1 MRLIAARNV
10 IARALPIAV
19 LLCLGIHAPAYA
31 DPGYVHPDGRKLPAV
46 PMTRVPVKK
55 MDVPGAEMLRGAVPN
70 AQWPVGA
77 TELDVSGSLT
87 RAGSLPMQ
95 VGLAGSTTPEKMRVE
110 FLDRA
115 TSDRAGVAGVL
126 VRVGRTAVDAG
137 AARTLVPARLPLRID
152 YRKFRNAYG
161 GDWAARLR
169 VLALPECALT
179 MPDAPQCAG
188 VRVPSKNDTEAGVV
202 TATTSLSGASTL
214 MALTAGES
222 SAAGDFAATPIA
234 PSSTW
239 EAGGSTG
246 DFNWNYPLRTP
257 PALGGAAPKV
267 NFGYSSQS
275 VDGRTSAT
283 NNQPS
288 MLGEGFSYS
297 PGFVERRFKACMD
310 DMDDD
315 ATNKKKTGDFCQ
327 SGGAENIVLSLDGSN
342 VELLYNSADNLWHP
356 KKDDGTKIER
366 LTDASFANG
375 DDNNEYWK
383 AITADGVQYV
393 FGRNRLPGWTAN
405 KQETESVWTTPVA
418 GNHPGET
425 CYQAAFVDSFCDEAW
440 RWNLD
445 YVIDTN
451 GNTTSYW
458 YDAETNYYGRNNDA
472 TKRTRYTRGGILSR
486 IDYGTRTDN
495 IFGTAPAQ
503 VIFEPGNRCSTTADC
518 DAAVKENWKNWLDT
532 PLDKGCKEGTDCKD
546 NFAPT
551 FWSMKRLAKVTTQV
565 WGGSAYRK
573 VDEWALRAA
582 WPEPA
587 DGLHAGMWLAGIT
600 HTGLAGGT
608 IHLPETVLT
617 GTRMENRVDRTG
629 DNISAYA
636 WLRLT
641 SVKSE
646 TGGLTSIFYHDPEC
660 VAGIKVPTVPDSN
673 TLRCYPVKW
682 QPDGFATPITDY
694 FHKYVVRAVTET
706 DLTGG
711 SPPVKA
717 KYEYLGSPAWHRDED
732 DGLVKKSHLSWG
744 QWRGYETVRVLR
756 GEEGEQSRK
765 ETSYFRGMDND
776 TLADGTKRHVPLPA
790 IDRSPAVADSEA
802 FAGMVR
808 EDRSYNGDTLIAAT
822 VSTPWQS
829 EATASRTINK
839 VVTDARYVNVA
850 ATRTRTWL
858 PQSSTWRRVAKA
870 MKYDGYG
877 MLTEVDDAGDEAVV
891 GTDTVAGDES
901 CVKTTYARND
911 TTWIMDRASKVETY
925 ARPCGVAPK
934 SADDV
939 IGIARNFY
947 DNSLTAGAAP
957 TGPGNPT
964 RVETLATWSSA
975 TSQTYVAQ
983 QRAHY
988 DAYGRADQT
997 WDLAG
1002 AKKTMAFGTVS
1013 GGGVN
1018 AVTTTL
1024 VADSKVY
1031 TTGAEIDPAW
1041 GVTTATVDMNNNR
1054 SDIKYDALGR
1064 TSEIWKP
1071 GRSRSAG
1078 ANAIF
1083 TYVMRN
1089 NGVVSTKSLSL
1100 NAAGRYSTSYT
1111 IFDSLLRQRE
1121 TQGDSPTAGSRVVT
1135 ETRYDSAGRQVL
1147 ELGPVV
1153 NGAKPDG
1160 ELSSLAADLVYPQTR
1175 KDYDAAGRVVGTVFQ
1190 PRGVE
1195 KWRTSKY
1202 YGGDRMATTPPTGG
1216 TASTVVVDAAGHTTD
1231 LIQYAPGTEP
1241 SAGTTTTYAYNRKGE
1256 LIRVTDPDDN
1266 KWEYRKDLRGRL
1278 TYTKDPDKG
1287 EVNYTYDAVDRM
1299 STATDA
1305 RGAAS
1310 ALKYTYDTLSR
1321 KTGVYDKATN
1331 AKRATWAYDTAPGGK
1346 GAVAS
1351 SSRWIGTDEYKNAIR
1366 GYSPRGLSTGTTTTL
1381 PASEGALAGTYTFIT
1396 GYNDATDGS
1405 LAGYTYGGRA
1415 DLMAETIFYNYDPN
1429 TGMPYSV
1436 DSDYTGTNAYVK
1448 STSYSGI
1455 GQPTGFV
1462 LTTDKRETAET
1473 YRDYV
1478 YDISTGR
1485 LDHSV
1490 TSSTAKGVISQPHY
1504 TYDPAGNVTSI
1515 SDPFSGDG
1523 EATDTLCF
1531 TQDHLQRLTEAWTPA
1546 DGDCDPAERADDK
1559 LGGPA
1564 PYWQSWTYDDIGNRL
1579 TQTDHATPAGDA
1591 ITNYHAVP
1599 GKHALAST
1607 DGAVTG
1613 TYGYDEIGNLKRR
1626 PTGTSDQVLTWD
1638 AEGHL
1643 GSIAEGANVTS
1654 FVYDAG
1660 GTRLLR
1666 KESNVVTVYLGDVE
1680 VRLNKITGALNET
1693 RSYKWA
1699 DQVVAV
1705 RTAAGVMWLVN
1716 DHQGTANILV
1726 SADGKKVTR
1735 RFQTPFGGSR
1745 GAVPLWPTQRGYA
1758 GGQQDPT
1765 GLVHLG
1771 AREYDPLVGRFVS
1784 VDPLLDNGNPQQM
1797 HGYSYANNSPISSC
1811 DPDGEMVITDEGGPG
1826 TTSPTPPPA
1835 DDKGGKDWWKK
1846 YSVPH
1851 DMAIAERVKQIKQK
1865 WPRARKITTSRL
1877 DNFVK
1882 HGSSKSLASEAPGY
1896 ADLICWDCDAGRIY
1910 VWEMKHKGGG
1920 AEKAGPAQLTKYVS
1934 KLQAMVDKTGHA
1946 QHGKLVEKGPK
1957 FGKAMDTSFPN
1968 PLQPD
1973 EDVIVEDGTAAGIQV
1988 YSFEKRDKESAS
2000 PSPAA
2005 SSTPTVAATPEPGAT
2020 DNPNLRVRTNP
2031 TPSARAP
2038 EPPSSDGIKIGAPDT
2053 ETVMAAV
2060 AVVVVVVVAVAILA
2074 APVVI
2079 AAVGTACAA
2088 IALSFAFS

>member
-1 MRLIAARNV
+1 GFFPGWTCSHRTYGSESTSAGSSSGTA
-10 IARALPIAV
+10 
-19 LLCLGIHAPAYA
+19 APA
-31 DPGYVHPDGRKLPAV
+31 K
-46 PMTRVPVKK
+46 
-55 MDVPGAEMLRGAVPN
+55 
-70 AQWPVGA
+70 
-77 TELDVSGSLT
+77 
-87 RAGSLPMQ
+87 
-95 VGLAGSTTPEKMRVE
+95 
-110 FLDRA
+110 
-115 TSDRAGVAGVL
+115 
-126 VRVGRTAVDAG
+126 
-137 AARTLVPARLPLRID
+137 LPLRID

-179 MPDAPQCAG
+179 TPDAPQCAG
-188 VRVPSKNDTEAGVV
+188 VRVPSRNDTEAGVV
-202 TATTSLSGASTL
+202 TATASLSGASTL
-214 MALTAGES
+214 MALSAGES
-222 SAAGDFAATPIA
+222 SAAGDYSATPIA

-267 NFGYSSQS
+267 AFGYSSQS

-297 PGFVERRFKACMD
+297 PGYVERRFKACMD
-310 DMDDD
+310 DMSDE
-315 ATNKKKTGDFCQ
+315 ATNKKKTGDLCQ

-342 VELLYNSADNLWHP
+342 VELLYNNSDKRWHP

-393 FGRNRLPGWTAN
+393 FGRNRLPGWSAN
-405 KQETESVWTTPVA
+405 KQETKSVWTTPVA
-418 GNHPGET
+418 GNNPGET
-425 CYQAAFVDSFCDEAW
+425 CYNAEFVDSFCDEAW

-445 YVIDTN
+445 YVVDTN

-458 YDAETNYYGRNNDA
+458 YDPETNYYGRNNDA
-472 TKRTRYTRGGILSR
+472 TKRTKYTRGGMLSR
-486 IDYGTRTDN
+486 IDYGTRADN

-503 VIFEPGNRCSTTADC
+503 VIFEPGNRCSTTTDC
-518 DAAVKENWKNWLDT
+518 DATVKENWKNWLDT

-573 VDEWALRAA
+573 VDEWALRAT

-600 HTGLAGGT
+600 HTGLADGT
-608 IHLPETVLT
+608 IRLPETVLT

-646 TGGLTSIFYHDPEC
+646 TGGLTSIFYQDPEC
-660 VAGIKVPTVPDSN
+660 VAGVKVPTDPDSN

-682 QPDGFATPITDY
+682 QPDGFPAPKLDY

-711 SPPVKA
+711 SPPVKV
-717 KYEYLGSPAWHRDED
+717 KYEYLGTPAWHRDED
-732 DGLVKKSHLSWG
+732 DGLVKKSNLSWG
-744 QWRGYETVRVLR
+744 QWRGYGAVRVLR
-756 GEEGEQSRK
+756 GEEGEQTRK
-765 ETSYFRGMDND
+765 ETSYFRGMDGD
-776 TLADGTKRHVPLPA
+776 TLADGTKREVTLPA
-790 IDRSPAVADSEA
+790 IDRSPAIADSEA
-802 FAGMVR
+802 FAGMIR
-808 EDRSYNGDTLIAAT
+808 EDRSYSGDTLIAAT

-829 EATASRTINK
+829 EPTATRTINK
-839 VVTDARYVNVA
+839 IVTDARYINVA

-858 PQSSTWRRVAKA
+858 PHSSTWRRVSKT

-901 CVKTTYARND
+901 CVKNTYARNE
-911 TTWIMDRASKVETY
+911 TTWIMDRTSKVETY
-925 ARPCGVAPK
+925 ARPCGTAPK

-939 IGIARNFY
+939 KGITRNFY

-964 RVETLATWSSA
+964 RVETLATWST
-975 TSQTYVAQ
+975 TSQTYLAQ

-1002 AKKTMAFGTVS
+1002 AKKTMTFGTVS

-1018 AVTTTL
+1018 SVTTTL

-1031 TTGAEIDPAW
+1031 TTSAEIDPAW
-1041 GVTTATVDMNNNR
+1041 GVTTATVDMNSNR
-1054 SDIKYDALGR
+1054 TDVKYDALGR
-1064 TSEIWKP
+1064 TAEVWKP

-1078 ANAIF
+1078 ANAVF
-1083 TYVMRN
+1083 SYVMRN
-1089 NGVVSTKSLSL
+1089 DGVVSTKSMSL
-1100 NAAGRYSTSYT
+1100 NAVGKYTTSYT

-1121 TQGDSPTAGSRVVT
+1121 KQSDSPTAGSRIVT
-1135 ETRYDSAGRQVL
+1135 ETRYDSAGRKVL

-1153 NGAKPDG
+1153 NGARPDG
-1160 ELSSLAADLVYPQTR
+1160 RLSSLAADLVYPQSRT
-1175 KDYDAAGRVVGTVFQ
+1175 DYDAAGRVAATVFQ

-1202 YGGDRMATTPPTGG
+1202 YGGDREATTPPTGG
-1216 TASTVVVDAAGHTTD
+1216 TASTVIHDASGHTTD
-1231 LIQYAPGTEP
+1231 LIQYAPGTES
-1241 SAGTTTTYAYNRKGE
+1241 SAGTTTSYAYNRKGE
-1256 LIRVTDPDDN
+1256 LIKVTDPDGN
-1266 KWEYRKDLRGRL
+1266 KWEYRRDLRGRL
-1278 TYTKDPDKG
+1278 VYTKDPDKG
-1287 EVNYTYDAVDRM
+1287 EVNYTYDTVDRM

-1310 ALKYTYDTLSR
+1310 ALKYTYDMLSR
-1321 KTGVYDKATN
+1321 KTGVFDKATN

-1351 SSRWIGTDEYKNAIR
+1351 SSRWIGTDEYKNAVR
-1366 GYSPRGLSTGTTTTL
+1366 GYSPRGLTTGTTTTL
-1381 PASEGALAGTYTFIT
+1381 PASEGALAGSYTFIV

-1415 DLMAETIFYNYDPN
+1415 DLMAETIFYNYHPD

-1478 YDISTGR
+1478 YDPTTGR

-1504 TYDPAGNVTSI
+1504 TYDGAGNVTSI
-1515 SDPFSGDG
+1515 SDPFSGN
-1523 EATDTLCF
+1523 EAADNQCF
-1531 TQDHLQRLTEAWTPA
+1531 SQDHLQRLTEAWTPA
-1546 DGDCDPAERADDK
+1546 DGDCDPAKRANDK

-1564 PYWQSWTYDDIGNRL
+1564 PYWQSWTYDDVGNRL
-1579 TQTDHATPAGDA
+1579 TQTDHATPSGDA
-1591 ITNYHAVP
+1591 VTNYHPVP

-1607 DGAVTG
+1607 DGALTG

-1626 PTGTSDQVLTWD
+1626 PTGTGDQVLNWD
-1638 AEGHL
+1638 AEGRL
-1643 GSIAEGANVTS
+1643 GSIVDGANTTS

-1666 KESNVVTVYLGDVE
+1666 KETNAVTVYLGDVE
-1680 VRLNKITGALNET
+1680 VRLNKITGLLNET

-1705 RTAAGVMWLVN
+1705 RTAAGVVWMVN

-1771 AREYDPLVGRFVS
+1771 AREYDPLTGRFVS
-1784 VDPLLDNGNPQQM
+1784 VDPLLDNANPQQM
-1797 HGYSYANNSPISSC
+1797 HGYSYASNSPISSC
-1811 DPDGEMVITDEGGPG
+1811 DPDGEMLITDAGGPG

-1835 DDKGGKDWWKK
+1835 DDRGGKDWWRK

-1851 DMAIAERVKQIKQK
+1851 DMAIDERVKQIKQK
-1865 WPRARKITTSRL
+1865 WPKARKITISRK
-1877 DNFVK
+1877 DNFIRE
-1882 HGSSKSLASEAPGY
+1882 GSSKSPKSTEAGY
-1896 ADLICWDCDAGRIY
+1896 ADLICWDCDAGTIY

-1920 AEKAGPAQLTKYVS
+1920 AEAAGPAQLTKYVT
-1934 KLQAMVDKTGHA
+1934 KLQAMVDEPKHA
-1946 QHGKLVEKGPK
+1946 EHGKTVEKGPK
-1957 FGKAMDTSFPN
+1957 FGKAMDTTFIN
-1968 PLQPD
+1968 PQNGKETL
-1973 EDVIVEDGTAAGIQV
+1973 VEDGTAAGIQV
-1988 YSFEKRDKESAS
+1988 YSWDDDEKESAS
-2000 PSPAA
+2000 PSPTAT
-2005 SSTPTVAATPEPGAT
+2005 STPTAAATPEPGST
-2020 DNPNLRVRTNP
+2020 DNPNFRVRTNP
-2031 TPSARAP
+2031 SPSTRAP
-2038 EPPSSDGIKIGAPDT
+2038 EPPSSDGIKIGAPDA

-2060 AVVVVVVVAVAILA
+2060 AVVVVVAVVVAIAVAA

-2079 AAVGTACAA
+2079 AAVGAACAA